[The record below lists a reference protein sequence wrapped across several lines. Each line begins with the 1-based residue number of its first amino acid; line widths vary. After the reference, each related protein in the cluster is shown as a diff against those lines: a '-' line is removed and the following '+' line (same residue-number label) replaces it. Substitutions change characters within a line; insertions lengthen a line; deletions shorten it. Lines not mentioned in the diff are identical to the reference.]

1 MWAAGKGADDVIHV
15 MMGHHGD
22 IDATDKIGAT
32 GSQKSPSKKLG
43 FKKDWKI
50 GTFLNLLLL
59 QISFFWQY
67 FMADLLKMDQT

>member
-1 MWAAGKGADDVIHV
+1 MEAFLSREDITDEPDMERRTALMWAAGKGADDVIHV

-43 FKKDWKI
+43 FKKD
-50 GTFLNLLLL
+50 
-59 QISFFWQY
+59 
-67 FMADLLKMDQT
+67 